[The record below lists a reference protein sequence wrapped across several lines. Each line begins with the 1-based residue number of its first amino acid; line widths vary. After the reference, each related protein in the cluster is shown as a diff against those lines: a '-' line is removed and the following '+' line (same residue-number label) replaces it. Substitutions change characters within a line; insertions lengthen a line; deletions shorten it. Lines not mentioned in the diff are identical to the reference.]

1 MTEKQSLAWNL
12 YMQTGLTQQ
21 KIAELTGVNRK
32 TLYDW
37 MKQGNWSRARTA
49 SAHAP
54 GILLDQYYGQ
64 LVALN
69 DNIASRDEIFPTRED
84 TVIMTRVNSV
94 IKTLLPDKKSLAAT
108 IEHFT
113 DFSEIVKDKF
123 PDLGDQLSTL
133 IGEYISDVLVPP
145 YRNTQPPIPNSHYPA
160 QHDPNSQVIL
170 SLPKSPI
177 PNSENGVQDGVCF
190 QSEMQPQ
197 SATSTVSHRCHGEPV
212 EPQKW
217 GATGGP
223 RNTSLPEPT
232 LGDSRRG
239 EGRGEAP
246 LPTPRNRAERRAQER
261 LLKKV
266 MKAKHAA

>member
-37 MKQGNWSRARTA
+37 IKQGNWSRARTV

-69 DNIASRDEIFPTRED
+69 DNIASRDEVFPTRED

-94 IKTLLPDKKSLAAT
+94 IKSLLPDKKSLATT

-113 DFSEIVKDKF
+113 DFSDIIKDQY
-123 PDLGDQLSTL
+123 PELGDHIATL
-133 IGEYISDVLVPP
+133 IKNYITDVLLASPTQTQCPP
-145 YRNTQPPIPNSHYPA
+145 ELAEGPNSHLPKQSEFQIPNSQLHT
-160 QHDPNSQVIL
+160 
-170 SLPKSPI
+170 
-177 PNSENGVQDGVCF
+177 NGVQNGV
-190 QSEMQPQ
+190 SAAAEIQPKP
-197 SATSTVSHRCHGEPV
+197 ATSKEYNDLPDNTTPQDTI
-212 EPQKW
+212 QKW
-217 GATGGP
+217 GATDGQH
-223 RNTSLPEPT
+223 NTSLPEPA
-232 LGDSRRG
+232 LSDSRRG
-239 EGRGEAP
+239 EGRREA
-246 LPTPRNRAERRAQER
+246 LPPPRNRSERRAQER

-266 MKAKHAA
+266 MKSRQAA